1 MGKSYSLYILF
12 SLFIFQIV
20 GCAPAA
26 VVTAPVTLAD
36 RRASEIQYIDQKIEI
51 KAILETQDIDQ
62 EDNLSFV
69 SYNQIV
75 LLTGEASSKE
85 IVKKVADK
93 IISFQNVKEI
103 KNFIKVQP
111 KVSSFRS
118 RAEDV
123 LITSNVKSRLFI
135 KENETKL
142 FPLHVKVYTE
152 RQEVYLMGILN
163 QKEAEYAI
171 KIAKS
176 SRGVKKV
183 IPLFEIIN

>member
-1 MGKSYSLYILF
+1 MCKTYKLYILF
-12 SLFIFQIV
+12 IFIILQIV

-36 RRASEIQYIDQKIEI
+36 RRAPEIQYIDQKIEI
-51 KAILETQDIDQ
+51 KAMLETQDIDQ

-75 LLTGEASSKE
+75 LLTGEAQSQE
-85 IVKKVADK
+85 IIKKVENK
-93 IISFQNVKEI
+93 IASLNNVKEI

-111 KVSSFRS
+111 KNSSLRS

-142 FPLHVKVYTE
+142 FPMHVKVYTE
-152 RQEVYLMGILN
+152 RQEVYLIGILN
-163 QKEAEYAI
+163 SQEAEYAI